1 MGTRRHQLD
10 QPDGRDQ
17 SAADSTPLINRDVSD
32 LAFVRRVL
40 KEDAELKARIR
51 QEVFV
56 AYFKDEANSWIL
68 QANDRWVRH

>member
-1 MGTRRHQLD
+1 
-10 QPDGRDQ
+10 
-17 SAADSTPLINRDVSD
+17 LINRDVSD